1 MDLIPIEENTKNKN
15 EGGKKMAILAID
27 FGGSS
32 IKYGIWEGHSI
43 REKGAFKTPKTWS
56 EMKADLLQV
65 YQANTIPVEGVA
77 LSAPGVV
84 DQEKQVINGVSAIP
98 YIHGFNIF
106 SELEE
111 LFQLPVTIEND
122 ANCAGLAE
130 IYAGSAKGKQ
140 EVAFVVIGTGIG
152 GAIFHQGALVK
163 GAHLYGGEFGL
174 TLLKKGKT
182 FSELGTAV
190 QMAWRYCQRKGV
202 AKDTYTGE
210 DVFAFAEAGDELAI
224 KEVNRFYDYLT
235 QGLFGIQFSLD
246 PELIVLGGGVSA
258 KPGLVDEIDRRM
270 DKYRERFGL
279 TDFVPQIVT
288 CHYKNEAN
296 LIGAA
301 ANFLLSQQ

>member
-1 MDLIPIEENTKNKN
+1 
-15 EGGKKMAILAID
+15 MAILTID

-32 IKYGIWEGHSI
+32 VKYGVWEGQSI
-43 REKGAFKTPKTWS
+43 INNGAFKTPNTW
-56 EMKADLLQV
+56 EKMKANLFSVFQENSV
-65 YQANTIPVEGVA
+65 PVEGIA

-84 DQEKQVINGVSAIP
+84 DQENQEIKGISAIP

-130 IYAGSAKGKQ
+130 ICAGSAQGKQ

-152 GAIFHQGALVK
+152 GAVFHKGVLAK

-174 TLLKKGKT
+174 MLLKEDKT

-190 QMAWRYCQRKGV
+190 QMAWRYCQVKGV
-202 AKDTYTGE
+202 PKDSYTGE
-210 DVFAFAEAGDELAI
+210 EVFALAEAGDELAM

-258 KPGLVDEIDRRM
+258 KPELVEAINTRM
-270 DKYRERFGL
+270 DRYRKKFNL

-288 CHYKNEAN
+288 CQYKNEAN
-296 LIGAA
+296 LVGAA
-301 ANFLLSQQ
+301 ANFLIKQQQIDETLAID